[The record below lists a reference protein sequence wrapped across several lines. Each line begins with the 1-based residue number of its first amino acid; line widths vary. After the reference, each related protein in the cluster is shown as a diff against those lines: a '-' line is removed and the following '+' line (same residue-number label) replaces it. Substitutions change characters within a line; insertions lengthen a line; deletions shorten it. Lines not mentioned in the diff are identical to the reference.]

1 MARGAGYAALLG
13 ALLIGVAVV
22 IGIVLLQIGDNNDN
36 GPASTAGNKTTT
48 TKKHNTTTTTAN
60 TGPTGSTT
68 PNPRTPAEVHVIVLN
83 GGAAAGKAG
92 DMTDALKLKGYTN
105 IDDAND
111 WTGHSQTGNSVTC
124 RERIHAGR
132 HGARDRGRP
141 GNHDEVPL
149 PEPAAALQRHRRLRG
164 RRRRVVLVERVKRAR
179 SGPFAR
185 SMAVHAIASAPSS
198 TARSADAFTH
208 ATANSG

>member
-48 TKKHNTTTTTAN
+48 TTKHNTTTTTAN

-105 IDDAND
+105 HRRCERLDRTQAD
-111 WTGHSQTGNSVTC
+111 
-124 RERIHAGR
+124 RELRQLSRGLHAGR
-132 HGARDRGRP
+132 RGARDRGRP
-141 GNHDEVPL
+141 GNHDASSPTR
-149 PEPAAALQRHRRLRG
+149 A
-164 RRRRVVLVERVKRAR
+164 RRRR
-179 SGPFAR
+179 
-185 SMAVHAIASAPSS
+185 SATPS
-198 TARSADAFTH
+198 TAWSSSAQ
-208 ATANSG
+208 SS